1 MSITQLQH
9 WQQYQQH
16 HKQAAHC
23 KSLIS
28 AAPSVA
34 FAATLLLLLRLQL
47 LPLMLL
53 LGRRST

>member
-47 LPLMLL
+47 LLLMLL
-53 LGRRST
+53 LGRSST